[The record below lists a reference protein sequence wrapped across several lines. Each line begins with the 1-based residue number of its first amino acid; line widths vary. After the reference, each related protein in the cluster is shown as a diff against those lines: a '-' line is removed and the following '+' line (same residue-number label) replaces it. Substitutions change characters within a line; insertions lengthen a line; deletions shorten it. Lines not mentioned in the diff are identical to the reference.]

1 MDRKQKTL
9 LIAGV
14 AALGVIGVSIWK
26 RKEIASGVSSLAAK
40 VRNYVFDKLV
50 EGKLSQLHPEA
61 QPYFREFVKRAQDKG
76 WTVHITSGYRDASK
90 QKEIKE
96 QGSDFAV
103 RPGNSYHN
111 YGMAIDI
118 NLYKGNWKNHI
129 KMASSKA
136 EWEATGVPA
145 IARELGIR
153 WGGDFKGKEKGD
165 HVHFDKP
172 LKPMAELHQL
182 AKSQYG
188 SNVLDW
194 KGNEIKLT

>member
-1 MDRKQKTL
+1 MERKQKIL

-14 AALGVIGVSIWK
+14 LTVAIVGVSIWK
-26 RKEIASGVSSLAAK
+26 RKEIASGVSGLAAK
-40 VRNYVFDKLV
+40 VRNYVFDKLI
-50 EGKLSQLHPEA
+50 EGKLNQLHPEA
-61 QPYFREFVKRAQDKG
+61 QPFFREFVKRAQNLG

-96 QGSDFAV
+96 QGSNFAV

-153 WGGDFKGKEKGD
+153 WGGDFVGKEKGD
-165 HVHFDKP
+165 FVHFDKP
-172 LKPMAELHQL
+172 LKPMPELHHL
-182 AKSQYG
+182 AKNQYG
-188 SNVLDW
+188 NNVLNW